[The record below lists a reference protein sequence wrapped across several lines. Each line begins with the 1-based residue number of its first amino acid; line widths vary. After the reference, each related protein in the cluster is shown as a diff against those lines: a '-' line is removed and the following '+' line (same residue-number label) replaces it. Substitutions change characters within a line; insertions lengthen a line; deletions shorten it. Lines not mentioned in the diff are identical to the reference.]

1 MKNKFMLIGGAILA
15 VLLVIVLIVTMIP
28 KAPESPKEPIDTPN
42 TSSTTSSNT
51 NVEIEDIKGP
61 ETDTSETT
69 GTGDFIE
76 PSESEAD
83 KLWKENEKKPNTSS
97 TNETTTQKTENK
109 TPTTESNDTQTF
121 EDSKKELEKT
131 AKDYLKEN
139 NIDPKT
145 AGETGEVCAH
155 CGKKIWNPDK
165 YGLFIPGMPD
175 NYEASGYCLGTCGI
189 TFG

>member
-15 VLLVIVLIVTMIP
+15 VILVVVLIFTMIP
-28 KAPESPKEPIDTPN
+28 KAPENPDGPTDTPT
-42 TSSTTSSNT
+42 TSDTTSSN
-51 NVEIEDIKGP
+51 VEVDIEDIKVP

-83 KLWKENEKKPNTSS
+83 KLLKENENNPDTSS
-97 TNETTTQKTENK
+97 TNDTTTQKTENK
-109 TPTTESNDTQTF
+109 TPTTESNETQTF

-131 AKDYLKEN
+131 AKDYLNEH

-175 NYEASGYCLGTCGI
+175 NYETSGYCLGTCGI